1 MPTKT
6 RRRPAKRIAEALK
19 IQLDITAD
27 GLQGLTEQFSFNP
40 EDENLQGLV
49 ALAEL
54 FDKRAAAVAS
64 DKNLSA
70 VGRENALLAV
80 ARETLAAVVLW
91 EEHGQAQCLGDSA

>member
-54 FDKRAAAVAS
+54 FDKP
-64 DKNLSA
+64 
-70 VGRENALLAV
+70 GRRCSE
-80 ARETLAAVVLW
+80 RQEPIGSGT
-91 EEHGQAQCLGDSA
+91 